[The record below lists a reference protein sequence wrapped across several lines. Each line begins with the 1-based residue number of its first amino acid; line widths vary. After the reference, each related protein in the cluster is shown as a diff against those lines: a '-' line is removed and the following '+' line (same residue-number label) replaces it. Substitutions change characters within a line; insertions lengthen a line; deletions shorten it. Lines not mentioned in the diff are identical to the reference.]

1 MKRLQVQQELE
12 AGQTD
17 CAKAKE
23 EGKAEGAGMKDQRK
37 RGGIPDTVRKMLTR
51 KKKRSKNGAV
61 QNTVKGSTTVE
72 EKRTY

>member
-12 AGQTD
+12 AGQID
-17 CAKAKE
+17 CAKANE
-23 EGKAEGAGMKDQRK
+23 EGKAEGAGKKDQRK
-37 RGGIPDTVRKMLTR
+37 QGGIPDTVRKMLTR

>member
-23 EGKAEGAGMKDQRK
+23 EGKAEGAGKKDQRK
-37 RGGIPDTVRKMLTR
+37 QGEYQRLSVRC
-51 KKKRSKNGAV
+51 
-61 QNTVKGSTTVE
+61 
-72 EKRTY
+72 